1 MRYKFTNSRYAVSQ
15 LGGIK
20 EAIRSKYIN
29 FLELRNWNHSGAQ
42 WNHHRNLYNIKN
54 MNFIQCVIC
63 TKILLTGF
71 ASDSRPTLR
80 NAILYSWISVIASSV
95 GLLAIRPP
103 SRNRPNAL
111 LNGDDILVQYNVS
124 SWEQRHT
131 WNTTEQRRSL
141 VQLAKSTGLRVA
153 VEALD
158 GGLEN
163 CFVEF
168 ILQRNGARVF

>member
-29 FLELRNWNHSGAQ
+29 FLELRNWNHSSAQ
-42 WNHHRNLYNIKN
+42 RNNHRNLYKINKKN

-63 TKILLTGF
+63 KKILLTGF

-111 LNGDDILVQYNVS
+111 LNGDDI
-124 SWEQRHT
+124 
-131 WNTTEQRRSL
+131 
-141 VQLAKSTGLRVA
+141 
-153 VEALD
+153 
-158 GGLEN
+158 
-163 CFVEF
+163 
-168 ILQRNGARVF
+168 